1 VKALVVYD
9 STFGNTEQVA
19 KAIAAGMGPDV
30 DVRAIKASLADPAA
44 AIGVDLLV
52 IGSPTNGGRPTKP
65 VQDFIKRLPALGA
78 STRVAAFDT
87 RMPQRWAAIFG
98 YAGPRIASSLQAKG
112 GRSLTSPEPFFV
124 DGQKGPL
131 QDGELAKA
139 TTWGRRLI
147 E

>member
-1 VKALVVYD
+1 MKALVVYD

-44 AIGVDLLV
+44 ATSVDLLV
-52 IGSPTNGGRPTKP
+52 VGSPTNAGRPTRP
-65 VQDFIKRLPALGA
+65 VQEFIKRLPALGA
-78 STRVAAFDT
+78 GTRVAAFDT
-87 RMPQRWAAIFG
+87 RVPQRWAAIFG

>member
-1 VKALVVYD
+1 MKALVVYD

>member
-1 VKALVVYD
+1 MKALVVYD

-30 DVRAIKASLADPAA
+30 DVRAVKASLADPAA
-44 AIGVDLLV
+44 ATSVDLLV
-52 IGSPTNGGRPTKP
+52 VGSPTNAGRPTRP
-65 VQDFIKRLPALGA
+65 VQDFIKRLPTLGA
-78 STRVAAFDT
+78 GTRVAAFDT
-87 RMPQRWAAIFG
+87 RVPQRWAAIFG

-131 QDGELAKA
+131 QDGELTKA